1 MTFSIAAYEPATGQ
15 FAAGAVTAM
24 PAVGKLVTYAQAGVG
39 AACTQAIVN
48 PYLAL
53 DGLKRLAQGSSASEA
68 LAPLVDQDPGK
79 DFRQCGIVDRA
90 GGSWAW
96 TGAQTLAWSGHLTRP
111 NVSVQGNRLVGPET
125 VSAVLEAFED
135 HRGQALARRVLEAL
149 AAGEATGAD
158 TKGALSANLTVFDT
172 EAYPLW
178 DVRVDHADD
187 PVARLRELTDEFES
201 ELLPHVVKLPTR
213 ADPMGDAAREQ
224 AGWAA

>member
-1 MTFSIAAYEPATGQ
+1 MTFSIAAHEPRSGQ

-39 AACTQAIVN
+39 AACTQATIN

-53 DGLKRLAQGSSASEA
+53 DGLERLAQGGRAPEA
-68 LAPLVDQDPGK
+68 LRALVEADPGR
-79 DFRQCGIVDRA
+79 DFRQAGMVDRE
-90 GGSWAW
+90 GGAWAW
-96 TGAQTLAWSGHLTRP
+96 TGSETPEWAGHLTRP

-125 VSAVLEAFED
+125 VEAVLETFEKRD
-135 HRGQALARRVLEAL
+135 GQVLAHRILEAL
-149 AAGEATGAD
+149 AAGEETGAD

-187 PVARLRELTDEFES
+187 PVARLRELTEEFET
-201 ELLPHVVKLPTR
+201 ELLPQIEKLPTR
-213 ADPMGDAAREQ
+213 DDPMGDATREQ
-224 AGWAA
+224 AGSIG